1 LQDWISDPNAPISW
15 RLKKELAGS
24 GTHGDINAHIIDLAR
39 FLVGEFASVC
49 ATMETFVKE
58 RPVPAG
64 AGTGI
69 SRGKASKKMEPVTVD
84 DYVAALAR
92 FENGA
97 LGTFEA
103 SRFATGCK
111 NANGFEIF
119 GEKGSVAFDF
129 ERMNELKFF
138 DATSPKHLQ
147 GWTRI
152 LATEPEHPYAGHYWP
167 PGHLIGYEHG
177 FISGLA
183 EALRV
188 IGTGKGTLT
197 PNFKDGLA
205 NQKVLAAMSKSAER
219 GRWVKV

>member
-1 LQDWISDPNAPISW
+1 
-15 RLKKELAGS
+15 
-24 GTHGDINAHIIDLAR
+24 
-39 FLVGEFASVC
+39 
-49 ATMETFVKE
+49 
-58 RPVPAG
+58 
-64 AGTGI
+64 
-69 SRGKASKKMEPVTVD
+69 
-84 DYVAALAR
+84 
-92 FENGA
+92 
-97 LGTFEA
+97 
-103 SRFATGCK
+103 
-111 NANGFEIF
+111 
-119 GEKGSVAFDF
+119 VAFDF